1 MDLTVWGRKEAASS
15 LAVINTPISS
25 HRVWFLALMSFSAN
39 LTSWESLGGRGMHH
53 SGNAKRA
60 HSGRKKKEPFFQPEC
75 AQRLKKRPIPLSSI
89 GSSIGPAGWSGN
101 EGCALSR
108 KDGGYLGF
116 FTVEAN

>member
-60 HSGRKKKEPFFQPEC
+60 HSGRKKKRTVLPTRVCSEAE
-75 AQRLKKRPIPLSSI
+75 KK
-89 GSSIGPAGWSGN
+89 
-101 EGCALSR
+101 
-108 KDGGYLGF
+108 
-116 FTVEAN
+116 ANPTEWREFNRACRVVWE